1 MDELDHLAE
10 SQRPGR
16 RILRRGAGPGTRLQ
30 RNRESELLLRI
41 PRRRT
46 GLLEAG
52 LLLGNA
58 AGRLWQRRR
67 RLHGLQRLGESL
79 DVDQGLVRQSRTDGI
94 WCGLA
99 EEVGGP
105 SARRPLPGPSAPA
118 DRGAAR

>member
-10 SQRPGR
+10 NQRSGR

-30 RNRESELLLRI
+30 RNREPELLLRI
-41 PRRRT
+41 PRGRT

-58 AGRLWQRRR
+58 AGRLWQWRR

-79 DVDQGLVRQSRTDGI
+79 DVDQGLGRQVSNRWRRVRSWRGGRWAIGSPASSRAI
-94 WCGLA
+94 
-99 EEVGGP
+99 
-105 SARRPLPGPSAPA
+105 
-118 DRGAAR
+118 GAS

>member
-41 PRRRT
+41 PRGRT

-79 DVDQGLVRQSRTDGI
+79 DVDQGVVRQVWLVASEAVLERRSVGHR
-94 WCGLA
+94 LA
-99 EEVGGP
+99 DLFQG
-105 SARRPLPGPSAPA
+105 R
-118 DRGAAR
+118 